1 MAMSVTGSIQSAL
14 LLGRGVDGRTREAVV
29 GRVGADGTGTKR
41 QRPTNDG
48 RGGERAGGTGKK
60 KRRKTGSK
68 SRGATRAV
76 RWERQRATEHD
87 EATKGSGN
95 RGDRPS

>member
-1 MAMSVTGSIQSAL
+1 MSRLA
-14 LLGRGVDGRTREAVV
+14 RTEYE
-29 GRVGADGTGTKR
+29 GAQG
-41 QRPTNDG
+41 
-48 RGGERAGGTGKK
+48 